1 MLAVC
6 AKKPGLDSEV
16 EERFGRAEYFVIFDE
31 EKNQPQ
37 SIENK
42 AKFESGGA
50 GGTAVRLLNE
60 NGVDVV
66 LVPELGPKAM
76 DAIKAFEMTVYR
88 YTEQKTVRETIED
101 YKNGKLSKIDTNTT
115 TSKHGMYKA

>member
-6 AKKPGLDSEV
+6 AKEPGLDSKV
-16 EERFGRAEYFVIFDE
+16 DERFGRAEYYVIFDE
-31 EKNQPQ
+31 AKNMPQ

-42 AKFESGGA
+42 AKFEAGGA

-60 NGVDVV
+60 NGVDV
-66 LVPELGPKAM
+66 LLAPELGPKAM

-101 YKNGKLSKIDTNTT
+101 YKAGKLSKIDTSTT
-115 TSKHGMYKA
+115 PSKHGLHKA

>member
-6 AKKPGLDSEV
+6 AKEPGLDSIV
-16 EERFGRAEYFVIFDE
+16 EERFGRAEYYVMYDE
-31 EKNQPQ
+31 AKKLPH

-42 AKFESGGA
+42 AKFEAGGA
-50 GGTAVRLLNE
+50 GGTAVRLLSE
-60 NGVDVV
+60 NGVDIV

-88 YTEQKTVRETIED
+88 YTEQKTVREIIED
-101 YKNGKLSKIDTNTT
+101 YKAGRLNQIDTSTT
-115 TSKHGMYKA
+115 PSKHGLHKA